1 LYLSREFYKNV
12 TRTIFTNEINQF
24 SLSALKKTDL
34 FAGGEQPFCRQKNA
48 AGSPFLKPGRSRP
61 NLPNSSFFLR
71 TETTAASARISGSI
85 PGFSP
90 AQADLI

>member
-61 NLPNSSFFLR
+61 NLPNSSFFCGPRPPLHPL
-71 TETTAASARISGSI
+71 ESAVRFQDFHR
-85 PGFSP
+85 PK
-90 AQADLI
+90 QT